1 MSESAPVGP
10 EKTVPAK
17 KPISPA
23 RNIIGLIILVA
34 VVVVGVIEYSAY
46 FGHRWAASALKARVE
61 QEEKDLMTVQEA
73 ESLLGKAPDGPPVDF
88 KAGSFNFWQ
97 KTYSWRGLLKQHT
110 LTAYYTKEKEPRL
123 HHYETDGEKF
133 DLPNPAT
140 TTAKKKGSGGQST
153 KEASGKTGGGP
164 SRAVGPAKNPPDST
178 TPASTSADKASTPK
192 PSPPGGPAPTEKPAV
207 PSDKGSAPAPAA
219 DQPPAKSS
227 Q

>member
-61 QEEKDLMTVQEA
+61 EEEKDLMTVQEA

-140 TTAKKKGSGGQST
+140 TTSKKKGSGGQST

-164 SRAVGPAKNPPDST
+164 SRSVGPARDPPDSL
-178 TPASTSADKASTPK
+178 
-192 PSPPGGPAPTEKPAV
+192 
-207 PSDKGSAPAPAA
+207 SDSGCHARQTRRA
-219 DQPPAKSS
+219 QPN
-227 Q
+227 

>member
-23 RNIIGLIILVA
+23 RNIIGLLILVA

-61 QEEKDLMTVQEA
+61 EEEKDLMTVQEA
-73 ESLLGKAPDGPPVDF
+73 ESLIGKAPDGPAVDYRE
-88 KAGSFNFWQ
+88 GSFSFWQ
-97 KTYSWRGLLKQHT
+97 KTYTWRGLLKQHT
-110 LTAYYTKEKEPRL
+110 LTASYTKEKEPRL
-123 HHYETDGEKF
+123 HHYVTEGEKF

-140 TTAKKKGSGGQST
+140 TTSKKKGSGGQST

-164 SRAVGPAKNPPDST
+164 SRSVGPAKNPPDST
-178 TPASTSADKASTPK
+178 TPASTPADKASTPK

-219 DQPPAKSS
+219 DQPPAKPS